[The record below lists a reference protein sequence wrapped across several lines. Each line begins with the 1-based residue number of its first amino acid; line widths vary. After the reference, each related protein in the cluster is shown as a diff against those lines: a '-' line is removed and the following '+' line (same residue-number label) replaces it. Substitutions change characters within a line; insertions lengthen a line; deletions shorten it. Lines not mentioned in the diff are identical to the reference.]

1 MKNFKPNIKN
11 ILIVCFVL
19 LISAL
24 TIASCKAILPKA
36 NLKPSDYDL
45 GVRYEQAKNED
56 KPMLAVFYVDWCTYC
71 KRFMPRLDK
80 VRNLNKD
87 DFNVVLINV
96 ENPEN
101 AKLVEEY
108 RISGYP
114 SVYIIDPKYDNRVHN
129 DNAFFDTV
137 SDLNKEVNRYS
148 NFRKLVKK
156 GESCKQ
162 N

>member
-1 MKNFKPNIKN
+1 
-11 ILIVCFVL
+11 
-19 LISAL
+19 
-24 TIASCKAILPKA
+24 
-36 NLKPSDYDL
+36 
-45 GVRYEQAKNED
+45 
-56 KPMLAVFYVDWCTYC
+56 
-71 KRFMPRLDK
+71 MPRLDK

-114 SVYIIDPKYDNRVHN
+114 SVYIIDPKYDNRVHI